1 MNTITVIKET
11 LLPILP
17 EDIIRNITSFLI
29 MKIPKNDYRYKM
41 LEEYLF
47 YNRSYR
53 IQHLFWSTKEY
64 RGFIF
69 KFYNQNHILIMDWIP
84 NTFIEYSFQ
93 NITKKESTND
103 RYLFDK
109 KCWVKYYND
118 CWNINTFGS
127 IRLH

>member
-11 LLPILP
+11 LIPILP

-29 MKIPKNDYRYKM
+29 MKIPKNDYRYKI

-69 KFYNQNHILIMDWIP
+69 KFYNQNHILIMSWIP
-84 NTFIEYSFQ
+84 NTLI
-93 NITKKESTND
+93 
-103 RYLFDK
+103 
-109 KCWVKYYND
+109 
-118 CWNINTFGS
+118 
-127 IRLH
+127 

>member
-47 YNRSYR
+47 YNRSYCSLN
-53 IQHLFWSTKEY
+53 HY
-64 RGFIF
+64 IF
-69 KFYNQNHILIMDWIP
+69 MSN
-84 NTFIEYSFQ
+84 
-93 NITKKESTND
+93 
-103 RYLFDK
+103 
-109 KCWVKYYND
+109 
-118 CWNINTFGS
+118 
-127 IRLH
+127 RL